1 MQILSRPVGVHGKS
15 AVVVAQNATELEHG
29 HRWRDVSSS
38 SENQNLWLALLAMQ
52 KGEDRGRKFLP
63 SLEEVELQ
71 DKHEAEQ
78 RGAQF
83 LHQRS
88 GGAGRPS

>member
-1 MQILSRPVGVHGKS
+1 MQILSRPVEVHGKC
-15 AVVVAQNATELEHG
+15 AVVVTQNATESEHG
-29 HRWRDVSSS
+29 HGWRDVSSS

-52 KGEDRGRKFLP
+52 KSEDRGGKCLP

-71 DKHEAEQ
+71 DKHEAKQ

-83 LHQRS
+83 LHQ
-88 GGAGRPS
+88 